1 MSTFSNFGTGSLGV
15 HVRIDHKS
23 SSELFQLVDAFGGTL
38 QFGLARSQISDCQ
51 FEFDLIVNEGGVLG
65 CPWPLTGNQVDAVED
80 IVLQGLILEDF
91 QVLVWQWALVSDLR
105 HLVFP
110 FLGFFLLV
118 RSVDLLWGLVLAGVF
133 I

>member
-1 MSTFSNFGTGSLGV
+1 M
-15 HVRIDHKS
+15 
-23 SSELFQLVDAFGGTL
+23 
-38 QFGLARSQISDCQ
+38 
-51 FEFDLIVNEGGVLG
+51 LG